1 VSGAQ
6 EAPRALVMSV
16 DAGWCAAMVVALE
29 ERGYEAWKVPSAG
42 PMLME
47 VVRERYQLLVLD
59 ARRDVALVQSLL
71 EELRLPPWGPP
82 CLLHLP
88 DRFRVESRGRG
99 LDLATSAQDDLSQA
113 GLVLREA
120 ELVWKQLATLAGT
133 DAATPREA

>member
-1 VSGAQ
+1 VSGATGV
-6 EAPRALVMSV
+6 PRALVMSS
-16 DAGWCAAMVVALE
+16 DPGWCAAMVVALE

-42 PMLME
+42 PMLMD

-59 ARRDVALVQSLL
+59 ARRDVALPQSVL

-99 LDLATSAQDDLSQA
+99 LDLATSAREDLSQA

-120 ELVWKQLATLAGT
+120 EVVWKQLATLAGT
-133 DAATPREA
+133 EAVAPRET